1 MSLFSRR
8 TGGMGTLVAGVV
20 LGYALSRLEEGTDSP
35 APADHKEQID
45 PEIEGVRAELRK
57 RTDEDLDEKP
67 QREREQTTKQA
78 TEKKFHDLAEELKS
92 VLQDKSHR
100 WDLQKAHTEEGV
112 STTRL
117 VYTNRNELGGLRVSP
132 AEGSAPYTVLVEYL
146 VYSQKSNG
154 LIPNGQTQLV
164 TAYSIDDLDVA
175 LDALAAQS
183 EPPTWEEGANDY

>member
-1 MSLFSRR
+1 
-8 TGGMGTLVAGVV
+8 MGTLVAGVV

-146 VYSQKSNG
+146 VYSKKSNG

>member
-1 MSLFSRR
+1 MC
-8 TGGMGTLVAGVV
+8 TLAAGVV
-20 LGYALSRLEEGTDSP
+20 LGYALSHLEDGTDSP
-35 APADHKEQID
+35 APADHKEQIA

-57 RTDEDLDEKP
+57 RTDEDLDEKS
-67 QREREQTTKQA
+67 QRESEQTPEQTLEQTAKQA

-100 WDLQKAHTEEGV
+100 WDLQKAFTEEGM

-117 VYTNRNELGGLRVSP
+117 TYTNRNELGGLRVSP

-146 VYSQKSNG
+146 VYSKKSNG

>member
-132 AEGSAPYTVLVEYL
+132 AKGSAPYTVLVEYL
-146 VYSQKSNG
+146 
-154 LIPNGQTQLV
+154 L
-164 TAYSIDDLDVA
+164 
-175 LDALAAQS
+175 
-183 EPPTWEEGANDY
+183 